1 MIRFYRTALTTA
13 LLAGLAL
20 PAMAQTLPPAATPS
34 AQSDAMAPAAQSDA
48 MAPAAQS
55 DAMAPAAQSDNMAP
69 AAPDHAATD
78 STAAPKAA
86 KTPAHRH
93 AHVSHKHKTAAT
105 KAAAP
110 AAK

>member
-13 LLAGLAL
+13 LLAGMAL

-34 AQSDAMAPAAQSDA
+34 AQSDA

>member
-34 AQSDAMAPAAQSDA
+34 AQSDA